1 MERYEIALLV
11 LTVVCV
17 VMALAARWGL
27 ALLQSRVEWPTP
39 RSASGKVPRQAST
52 VPVRW
57 TRV

>member
-1 MERYEIALLV
+1 MERCEIALLV

-17 VMALAARWGL
+17 AMAFAARWGMN
-27 ALLQSRVEWPTP
+27 LLQSRVEWPIP
-39 RSASGKVPRQAST
+39 QSASGKAPRQTLT